1 MDNTSDIYS
10 EQKRSEV
17 MSKVK
22 AKNTKPE
29 LQVRSWLH
37 KRGYRYRLHLADL
50 PGCPDIVSQK
60 YKTIIF
66 VHGCFWHQHQGCK
79 KATIPQNNYDFW
91 KVKLERNVVRDEK
104 VFNSLMEQGWNIIVV
119 WECDIKTDLEK
130 TMQSVISKLVL

>member
-1 MDNTSDIYS
+1 
-10 EQKRSEV
+10 
-17 MSKVK
+17 
-22 AKNTKPE
+22 
-29 LQVRSWLH
+29 
-37 KRGYRYRLHLADL
+37 L

-60 YKTIIF
+60 FKNFIF
-66 VHGCFWHQHQGCK
+66 VHGCFWIQHQWCK